1 MKSPCKVCGK
11 EVRGDGASYCS
22 NACSASTR
30 ILPPKPCEWCGRLFK
45 PKVSARRFCSRKCA
59 GAYRRGPD
67 ANGTHNG
74 YVALYLPSH
83 PMADVGGRVLE
94 HRLVMANHVGR
105 ILQAD
110 EVVHHR
116 NGMRADN
123 RIENLELLSV
133 GDHARKPKSAP
144 RLVECPCCG
153 ALLRTAARVRRVE
166 MVVTGNP

>member
-1 MKSPCKVCGK
+1 
-11 EVRGDGASYCS
+11 
-22 NACSASTR
+22 
-30 ILPPKPCEWCGRLFK
+30 
-45 PKVSARRFCSRKCA
+45 
-59 GAYRRGPD
+59 
-67 ANGTHNG
+67 
-74 YVALYLPSH
+74 
-83 PMADVGGRVLE
+83 
-94 HRLVMANHVGR
+94 
-105 ILQAD
+105 LQAD

-166 MVVTGNP
+166 MAVPGNP